1 MSQPRIVI
9 DRIEGERAVL
19 TFGNESVEVPLAFL
33 PPGAGEGS
41 VLSLTIDPA
50 SAADARAAAEARL
63 ARLRAR
69 NPNPPTEF
77 DL

>member
-1 MSQPRIVI
+1 MALRIVI
-9 DRIEGERAVL
+9 DRIEGDRAVL
-19 TFGNESVEVPLAFL
+19 AVGEESVGVPLACL
-33 PPGAGEGS
+33 PTGAREGAVLTWSIDEAAAGEALAG
-41 VLSLTIDPA
+41 
-50 SAADARAAAEARL
+50 AEARL

>member
-1 MSQPRIVI
+1 MNALRIVI

-19 TFGNESVEVPLAFL
+19 AIGEESVEVPLACL
-33 PPGAGEGS
+33 PTGAREGA
-41 VLSLTIDPA
+41 VLAWSTDEP
-50 SAADARAAAEARL
+50 AADEALAAAEARL

>member
-1 MSQPRIVI
+1 MIVV
-9 DRIEGERAVL
+9 DRIEGDLAVL
-19 TFGNESVEVPLAFL
+19 TIGDARVDVAVALL
-33 PPGAGEGS
+33 PAGAREGS
-41 VLSLTIDPA
+41 VLGLMLMPGATDE
-50 SAADARAAAEARL
+50 RLEAGEAQL